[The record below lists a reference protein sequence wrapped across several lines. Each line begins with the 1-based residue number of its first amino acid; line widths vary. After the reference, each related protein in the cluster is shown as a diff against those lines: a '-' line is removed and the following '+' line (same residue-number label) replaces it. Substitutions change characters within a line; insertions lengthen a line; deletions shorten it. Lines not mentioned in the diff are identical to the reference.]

1 VSRHHDLGFLDL
13 AARLSAHTG
22 LDLQAYKSR
31 CLRRRILVRMRAC
44 GVHSYADYLRTLESR
59 DEERQR
65 LLDALT
71 INVTR
76 FFRNPETWAYLG
88 AQLLPPLLEERAG
101 DLRVWSAGCAS
112 GEEAY
117 TLVMLVAR
125 VLDRLGR
132 LGWLS
137 RLRVDATDIDRESLL
152 RAEAAIYP
160 EGAFSE
166 AEPGV
171 RQQFAVPTPDG
182 QWQLAPEVRGP
193 VWVGRQDLLQDPPLS
208 RQYDL
213 ICCRNVVIY
222 FDRPSQERLLERFA
236 DALAP
241 RGLLVLGKVETILG
255 DVRRRYELIEPRER
269 VYRRAA

>member
-1 VSRHHDLGFLDL
+1 MTRHQDLGFLEF
-13 AARLSAHTG
+13 AAELSAHTG

-44 GVHSYADYLRTLESR
+44 GVHTYADYLRALDAR

-76 FFRNPETWAYLG
+76 FFRNPETWAFL
-88 AQLLPPLLEERAG
+88 ADQVLPALLQERAG
-101 DLRVWSAGCAS
+101 QLRIWSAGCAS

-117 TLVMLVAR
+117 TVAMLVAL
-125 VLDRLGR
+125 VLERLGR
-132 LGWLS
+132 RGWLS

-152 RAEAAIYP
+152 RAEAAAYP
-160 EGAFSE
+160 ANAFSE
-166 AEPGV
+166 TDPAV
-171 RQQFAVPTPDG
+171 RQRFAHPTPDG
-182 QWQLAPEVRGP
+182 QWLVAAEVRAQ
-193 VWVGRQDLLQDPPLS
+193 VRVGRLDLLQDQPLS
-208 RQYDL
+208 REYDL

-222 FDRPSQERLLERFA
+222 FDRPSQERLLQRFA
-236 DALAP
+236 DALVP
-241 RGLLVLGKVETILG
+241 RGILVLGKVETILG
-255 DVRRRYELIEPRER
+255 EVRRRYELIEPRER